1 MLWLQCG
8 SASAAHITRA
18 QGATDLTVEKLL
30 PIAQVTASNLI
41 LVDMEGET
49 IKGRGNAEA
58 TAFWIHSRLHNLRPN
73 TGAVFHTHQPEIS
86 SLACLEGF
94 K

>member
-1 MLWLQCG
+1 MQLIVK
-8 SASAAHITRA
+8 S
-18 QGATDLTVEKLL
+18 VEKLL